1 MVLLIMVSFRRIVV
15 AGTPGVGKSTVSKKL
30 AGMINAVH
38 VDLSKLAVEKKL
50 YQYYDEERDSYV
62 IDEDKLV
69 DELKRIMESFERV
82 VVDTHYPEIIPSEL
96 IDVVFILRLHP
107 LILEKRL
114 SEKGWSWNKIR
125 ENVLAE
131 ILSVVAVNCLE
142 KFGESKI
149 YEIDTTGKTV
159 DDVLNNI
166 MDILENPSRYSSGVY
181 IDWVSTLRF
190 EDIIRYERDH
200 PG

>member
-1 MVLLIMVSFRRIVV
+1 MVLFKRIVI
-15 AGTPGVGKSTVSKKL
+15 AGTPGVGKSTVSEKL
-30 AGMINAVH
+30 ADRINAVH
-38 VDLSKLAVEKKL
+38 VDLSRLAVEKKL

-62 IDEDKLV
+62 IDEDRLI
-69 DELKRIMESFERV
+69 DELKRVVEMYERV
-82 VVDTHYPEIIPSEL
+82 VIDTHYPEIIPVDL
-96 IDVVFILRLHP
+96 VDIVFILRLHP

-114 SEKGWSWNKIR
+114 SGKGWSWNKIR

-159 DDVLNNI
+159 DDVLNI
-166 MDILENPSRYSSGVY
+166 IIDILENPSRYSSGVY
-181 IDWVSTLRF
+181 IDWVSALKF
-190 EDIIRYERDH
+190 EDIIRYERDY